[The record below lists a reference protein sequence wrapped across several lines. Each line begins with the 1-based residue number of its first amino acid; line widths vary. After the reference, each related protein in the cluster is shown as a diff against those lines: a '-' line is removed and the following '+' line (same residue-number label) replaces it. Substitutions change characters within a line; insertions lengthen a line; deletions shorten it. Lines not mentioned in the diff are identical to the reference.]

1 MTFRNVFEG
10 KRVFITGHTGF
21 KGSWLASWMH
31 LLGADVTGYALPPEY
46 PGSHF
51 EKLGLA
57 KRIRHVE
64 GDLRDAGRLRQS
76 LCAAKPEFVFHLAAQ
91 PLVRRSYAEPKL
103 TFDTNVGGS
112 VNLLEAVRASS
123 AVRALIYVTSDKCY
137 RNRES
142 LQGYRETDELG
153 GHDPYSA
160 SKACAELLFASYE
173 ASFFSASGV
182 KAASVRAGN
191 VIGGGDL
198 AEDRIVPDCIRALT
212 GEVPIAVRNPHAVRP
227 WQHVLEPL
235 SAYIALAGRLYDGE
249 NLRGAWN
256 FGPAHESHRTVGEL
270 VDAVIG
276 FWGSGSKQIMP
287 RDGAAPKETSFL
299 YLNCDKAI
307 RELGWKPSFD
317 FRESV
322 GYTVDWYREA
332 HEGADAWA
340 LTTRQIE
347 AYSAGQDG
355 ILRGHCQAPVFQ
367 QPAVALQATERA

>member
-1 MTFRNVFEG
+1 
-10 KRVFITGHTGF
+10 
-21 KGSWLASWMH
+21 MH

-182 KAASVRAGN
+182 NAASVRAGN
-191 VIGGGDL
+191 VIGGGDW

-212 GEVPIAVRNPHAVRP
+212 AEVPITVRNPDAVRP

-235 SAYIALAGRLYDGE
+235 SAYIALAARLYDGE
-249 NLRGAWN
+249 NLRGSWN

-270 VDAVIG
+270 VDTVIG

-287 RDGAAPKETSFL
+287 RDADAPKETSFL

-307 RELGWKPSFD
+307 RELGWKPAFD
-317 FRESV
+317 FRDSV
-322 GYTVDWYREA
+322 RHTVHWYREA
-332 HEGADAWA
+332 HDGAAAWA
-340 LTTRQIE
+340 LATRQIE
-347 AYSAGQDG
+347 AYSAGQDA
-355 ILRGHCQAPVFQ
+355 ILCGRCQPPLFQ
-367 QPAVALQATERA
+367 QAAVALQATERA